1 MTITEVESISLFDR
15 FSFGAGDRD
24 DEVVAAKVELGE
36 VFLAKWAEDATK
48 AGGKSL
54 EPTNMNVAVFKPVDF
69 FGVVLGG
76 VDGSAREEVANRTE
90 NAFGAADRDKPVADN
105 GDFHYLA
112 PSCLKTALTVL
123 RRIWKSRPRDQFL
136 T

>member
-1 MTITEVESISLFDR
+1 MTITEVESISLFDG
-15 FSFGAGDRD
+15 FGFGASDRD
-24 DEVVAAKVELGE
+24 YKVVVAKVELGE

-48 AGGKSL
+48 TGRKSL
-54 EPTNMNVAVFKPVDF
+54 EPTNMNVAVFEPVDF

-76 VDGSAREEVANRTE
+76 VDGSAWEEVADRAE
-90 NAFGAADRDKPVADN
+90 DAFGAADGDKPVADD

-123 RRIWKSRPRDQFL
+123 RRIWKSRLRDQFL